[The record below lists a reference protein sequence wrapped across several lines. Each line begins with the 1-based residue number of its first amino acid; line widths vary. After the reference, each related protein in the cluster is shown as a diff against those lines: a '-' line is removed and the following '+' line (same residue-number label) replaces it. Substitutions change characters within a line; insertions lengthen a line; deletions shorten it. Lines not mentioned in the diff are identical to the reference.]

1 MNRTSQTSQ
10 TPTTPTEFADDALS
24 HDLIGSGAWVLP
36 LVIATFLV
44 YREFKK
50 STERGQFALA
60 LLMVVGIVIILVPM
74 FGSIVLV
81 LAMLALIIFILE
93 RLH

>member
-1 MNRTSQTSQ
+1 MTRSAHAQTLS
-10 TPTTPTEFADDALS
+10 TPEMPDVALS

-50 STERGQFALA
+50 SLDRGKFALA
-60 LLMVVGIVIILVPM
+60 MLMIVGFVIILVPM

-81 LAMLALIIFILE
+81 LAMLALIIAILE

>member
-1 MNRTSQTSQ
+1 MTKAAHAQTQ
-10 TPTTPTEFADDALS
+10 TTPEMSDDALS
-24 HDLIGSGAWVLP
+24 HDLLASGAWVLP

-50 STERGQFALA
+50 SPARGQFALA
-60 LLMVVGIVIILVPM
+60 MLMAVGTVIILVPM

-81 LAMLALIIFILE
+81 LAMLALVIVILE

>member
-1 MNRTSQTSQ
+1 MAKTTHSETQTVVEMS
-10 TPTTPTEFADDALS
+10 DDALS
-24 HDLIGSGAWVLP
+24 HDLLSSGAWVLP

-50 STERGQFALA
+50 DPSRGKLA
-60 LLMVVGIVIILVPM
+60 LGLLMAVGIVIILVPM

-81 LAMLALIIFILE
+81 LAMLALIIMILE
-93 RLH
+93 RLF

>member
-1 MNRTSQTSQ
+1 MPKPAQSEAQTIALA
-10 TPTTPTEFADDALS
+10 EDALT
-24 HDLIGSGAWVLP
+24 HDLIASGAWVLP

-50 STERGQFALA
+50 DPSRGKFALG
-60 LLMVVGIVIILVPM
+60 LLMSVGIVIILLPM

-81 LAMLALIIFILE
+81 LAMLALIVMILE
-93 RLH
+93 RLL